1 MQFRTRTEASITGS
15 LDLWIRWI
23 YYIHDGTMERQGHFG
38 CSREVRFRSWVRCL
52 GWKIRGW
59 TKNDRRCQWVV
70 LHSLTTHINNCH
82 GQTLFNIASCS
93 KAFLSASMGIL
104 IDDYANGRNNSPL
117 PEEIKTFNWETKVKH
132 LLLDDWELQDVWAS
146 EKANLQ
152 DLLSHATGMPR
163 YLFCKLCVNWRRQ
176 HRVGMMRL
184 MVLTTLLTT
193 SSGI

>member
-1 MQFRTRTEASITGS
+1 MQFRARTEASITGS

-117 PEEIKTFNWETKVKH
+117 PEEIKTFRRRKSNICCWTTGNSKTFGQVRKRTCKTFFLMLPECPGTYSVNSA
-132 LLLDDWELQDVWAS
+132 WIDV
-146 EKANLQ
+146 
-152 DLLSHATGMPR
+152 
-163 YLFCKLCVNWRRQ
+163 VNI
-176 HRVGMMRL
+176 V
-184 MVLTTLLTT
+184 
-193 SSGI
+193 